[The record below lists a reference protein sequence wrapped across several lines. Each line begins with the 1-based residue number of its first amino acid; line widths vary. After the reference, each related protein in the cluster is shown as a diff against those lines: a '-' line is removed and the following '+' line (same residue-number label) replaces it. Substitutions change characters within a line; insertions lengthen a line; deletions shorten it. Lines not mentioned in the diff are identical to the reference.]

1 MVAVVGEMIEPSR
14 FSTSF
19 EVKIDQGHVHLGL
32 GARVMLALDEKMI
45 GLARRQR
52 QAPEQT

>member
-1 MVAVVGEMIEPSR
+1 MEDKIERSAT

-32 GARVMLALDEKMI
+32 GGGVMLALDEKMTC
-45 GLARRQR
+45 LAR
-52 QAPEQT
+52 